1 MICSVI
7 VVAAGLLFTLAG
19 LFLTLKHDP
28 PVLGFWEESVKLS
41 LMSTAEIKNAAETA
55 VRKENIKIELSKAGV
70 RLLVLGTAL
79 QFIGTA
85 WQAVRL
91 TCGG

>member
-7 VVAAGLLFTLAG
+7 VVAVGLLFTLAG

-28 PVLGFWEESVKLS
+28 PVLDFWEESVKHS
-41 LMSTAEIKNAAETA
+41 LMSTAEIRNVAETV
-55 VRKENIKIELSKAGV
+55 VRKENIKIELSNPGV
-70 RLLVLGTAL
+70 RLLVADTAL
-79 QFIGTA
+79 QLIGTA